1 MKQIIIISLFCL
13 SIIYSKEQIFY
24 TAKFKNMNAGS
35 AVLETKKD
43 PNQEIIELQ
52 FYMKTRKFI
61 DVFYKLRDQINAFI
75 DFNNQSLKSIKKISE
90 QGKYKKI
97 DEAKFDYKNN
107 VMIFDNRTL
116 EIKNPVYDPLSII
129 TYLRNQKLNMGQNF
143 SFDIYSS
150 GEIKNINL
158 EVMKEET
165 IKIKNKEY
173 QCFVIGYSLHDQS
186 EITLWIDKGKNQLPI
201 IIETKGKNG
210 SVILKYKS
218 HQVINES

>member
-1 MKQIIIISLFCL
+1 MKQIIILSLFCL
-13 SIIYSKEQIFY
+13 SIAYSKEQIFY

-43 PNQEIIELQ
+43 FNQEIIELQ
-52 FYMKTRKFI
+52 FSMKTRKFI
-61 DVFYKLRDQINAFI
+61 DVFYKLRDQINASI
-75 DFNNQSLKSIKKISE
+75 DINNQSLQSIKKISE

-97 DEAKFDYKNN
+97 DEAKFDYQNN
-107 VMIFDNRTL
+107 VMTFNNRTL
-116 EIKNPVYDPLSII
+116 AINKPVYDPLSII

-150 GEIKNINL
+150 GEIKSINL
-158 EVMKEET
+158 EVIKEET
-165 IKIKNKEY
+165 IKIKNKAY

-186 EITLWIDKGKNQLPI
+186 EITLWIDKGEKQLPI

-210 SVILKYKS
+210 SIILKYKS
-218 HQVINES
+218 HQIINE